1 MSYLLR
7 RTAISTLFVFGLSL
21 PAFGRSVTVAW
32 NANKETD
39 LSGYVIR
46 YGTSSRTYTASVNVG
61 NRTTFALT
69 LDDFTTY
76 YVAVEAYNIAGGHS
90 VLSSE
95 VVVGPDY
102 STCGFKLNT
111 ASAAVGGAASSM
123 TVALSAQSACPW
135 SAVSYSSW
143 IRVAGR
149 TATRGSGTVSLA
161 ISANDTA
168 TPRVGTV
175 VIGTRSLLI
184 TQTSGSCAVAP
195 LADYDVFPRDGG
207 SGSIS
212 VSASGTQCGWTVSS
226 DASWVTIAGMASRSG
241 AGTVAFTI
249 ASNAGDAREAHLTV
263 AGTVFTIAQRARQRG
278 DALDFDGRGADVFL
292 YSRATGGWTRYQWDG
307 SLVTLQTGVSTPGMT
322 VIPGDLNG
330 DQRSDLF
337 AYDTR
342 TGIWAYSIS
351 ASDGTVRFTE
361 AVGDPGWVPTVVD
374 LNGDGRSDVFLY
386 NPQSGEWA
394 QWIINAT
401 TLLFSERRG
410 HFNPGW
416 TVYRARFDSNTR
428 DDLFLY
434 NARSKSVDSNAGK
447 WVRVFTQADL
457 TFTAKAGATVWPA
470 GATILPVDFSGDGLS
485 EVFSLSPTGTWT
497 VATFSA
503 TGVTYTSGSWTP
515 GWQVFRGEFSGD
527 RVPDLLLVKPATG
540 EYRVA
545 IRKATAFDIVAGTWS
560 KNALADVTDLN
571 GDGLTDVLL
580 YSPAEGVWG
589 SAIWTTKQ
597 GAFVFGGGNCA
608 KSRTLLAR
616 HQTAP

>member
-7 RTAISTLFVFGLSL
+7 RTAISALFVLGLTL
-21 PAFGRSVTVAW
+21 PAFGRNVTVAW

-46 YGTSSRTYTASVNVG
+46 YGTSSRTYTASVDVG
-61 NRTTFALT
+61 KRTSFALT

-76 YVAVEAYNIAGGHS
+76 YVAVEAYNIAGGRS

-102 STCGFKLNT
+102 STCGFQLNK
-111 ASAAVGGAASSM
+111 ASATIGGAASSL
-123 TVALSAQSACPW
+123 TVALSAQPACPW

-149 TATRGSGTVSLA
+149 TATRGPGTVSLA
-161 ISANDTA
+161 ISANTSG
-168 TPRVGTV
+168 TPRLGTV
-175 VIGTRSLLI
+175 VIGTRSLLV
-184 TQTSGSCAVAP
+184 TQNGGSCAVTP

-207 SGSIS
+207 AGSIS
-212 VSASGTQCGWTVSS
+212 VSAGTQCGWTVGS
-226 DASWVTIAGMASRSG
+226 DASWVTVAG
-241 AGTVAFTI
+241 AGSRVGPGTVSFTVA
-249 ASNAGDAREAHLTV
+249 ANPGAAREAHLTV
-263 AGTVFTIAQRARQRG
+263 AGTAFTIAQRARKRG

-292 YSRATGGWTRYQWDG
+292 YSRTTGDWTRYQWDG
-307 SLVTLQTGVSTPGMT
+307 ALMAMQTGVSTPGMT
-322 VIPGDLNG
+322 VIPADFNG
-330 DQRSDLF
+330 DERSDLF

-342 TGIWAYSIS
+342 TGIWARSIS
-351 ASDGTVRFTE
+351 ATDGTVRFTE
-361 AVGDPGWVPTVVD
+361 AVDDPGWVPTIVD

-386 NPQSGEWA
+386 NPQSGDWA
-394 QWIINAT
+394 QWITNAT
-401 TLLFSERRG
+401 TLQFSERRG

-434 NARSKSVDSNAGK
+434 NARAKTVDANAGK
-447 WVRVFTQADL
+447 WVRVFTQPDL
-457 TFTAKAGATVWPA
+457 TFTAKAGTTVWPA

-485 EVFSLSPTGTWT
+485 EVFRLSPTGAWS

-503 TGVTYTSGSWTP
+503 TGVTYTSGSWSP

-527 RVPDLLLVKPATG
+527 SVPDLLLVRPATG

-545 IRKATAFDIVAGTWS
+545 IRKGTTFDIVGGTWS
-560 KNALADVTDLN
+560 KNAVADVTDLN

-580 YSPAEGVWG
+580 YTPAEGVWG
-589 SAIWTTKQ
+589 SAMWTTKQ